1 MVKNSGGSE
10 AATTWLVTLAPG
22 ATIDQVA
29 AALAAAGMTVTASLD
44 AVGVVVGT
52 APKAVVPAMRK
63 VKGVANVSPDRE
75 VSVGLPGDPDTW

>member
-1 MVKNSGGSE
+1 MAKSSGGSE

-22 ATIDQVA
+22 ASIDQVT
-29 AALAAAGMTVTASLD
+29 AALAAAGMTVTSSLD

-52 APKAVVPAMRK
+52 APKAAVPAVRK